1 MEAHGEA
8 CEHKSAASVARAEEA
23 APTEKLGGLRSPGDA
38 RAPCPRVV
46 FRTARLP
53 RSSLFRPRSVCAFQ
67 DAFGGRDVGDGAHP
81 EARYVYEISVRHA
94 RVREEPGHVTAEVLL
109 LAHRAAPAADDPTS
123 SDLTV
128 VSAVDCGRGS
138 SVPVWVR
145 QLVTGEDAKFGALAA
160 FESPARAAARDL
172 DASADLRDDEE
183 SSRDGVK
190 VSLADFEL
198 VAVLGRGGFGTVLQ
212 VRGRTDGRVYAMK
225 VFKKAELRKRRQ
237 IERTRTERHI
247 IQQADHP
254 YIVKLRYAFQTP
266 AKLYMV
272 MDFAQGGDFFSFL
285 RRFRRLDEAW
295 ARFYLAELALA
306 LQHLHDIAVVYRDLK
321 PENVLMDGGGH
332 AMLADFGLSRNFAR
346 RSPLPQDAPR
356 RAASQRPAAPPGAA
370 AAGALAAP
378 PPPSPPPPP
387 PPAEDGDL
395 ADIAHPSAG
404 AAARRRQQQQL
415 GEWKNPLVATRSY
428 CGTEQYMAPEM
439 LLQRAH
445 TRAVDWWGLGLLA
458 HEMVASRHPFQGASH
473 GETLRNMVRAEPD
486 LDPRLT
492 DDCAALIRGLL
503 CKHAPRRLGTKRGA
517 VELARDPFFKHRVD
531 WARVARREAEPPY
544 RPNCASDADVGHFD
558 AEFTDEAPRDSDYKP
573 RPGAGDG
580 RGRNRDY
587 FFDLFTL
594 NFSKRGA
601 AAPRDASHCGEFAGF
616 SYNPSHLDT

>member
-1 MEAHGEA
+1 
-8 CEHKSAASVARAEEA
+8 
-23 APTEKLGGLRSPGDA
+23 
-38 RAPCPRVV
+38 
-46 FRTARLP
+46 
-53 RSSLFRPRSVCAFQ
+53 
-67 DAFGGRDVGDGAHP
+67 
-81 EARYVYEISVRHA
+81 
-94 RVREEPGHVTAEVLL
+94 
-109 LAHRAAPAADDPTS
+109 
-123 SDLTV
+123 
-128 VSAVDCGRGS
+128 
-138 SVPVWVR
+138 
-145 QLVTGEDAKFGALAA
+145 
-160 FESPARAAARDL
+160 
-172 DASADLRDDEE
+172 
-183 SSRDGVK
+183 K

-332 AMLADFGLSRNFAR
+332 AMLADFGL
-346 RSPLPQDAPR
+346 
-356 RAASQRPAAPPGAA
+356 
-370 AAGALAAP
+370 
-378 PPPSPPPPP
+378 
-387 PPAEDGDL
+387 
-395 ADIAHPSAG
+395 
-404 AAARRRQQQQL
+404 RRQQQQL